1 MAEFLISPIRPDQI
15 PSAARAMAKAFANAP
30 RYTFLLPDDA
40 QRRAK
45 LPWVWGATVRACVH
59 SGGVVHVAH
68 DGSGSGV
75 LGVAIWDSPNQRR
88 YGGLTLLRSG
98 LWAAPVR
105 LGIPAWRRRRALGP
119 VLAALKPPYPC
130 WYLNG
135 IGVEPSGQGTG
146 LGSALI
152 THMLARIDELALS
165 AFLDTSAP
173 HNLGYYERFGFRVTA
188 EAELPNRV
196 PVWGM
201 TRRPKAGRCR
211 ATDNPP

>member
-1 MAEFLISPIRPDQI
+1 MTEPLISQIHPDQI
-15 PSAARAMAKAFANAP
+15 PPAARTMANAFANAP
-30 RYTFLLPDDA
+30 RYTFLLPGDE

-45 LPWVWGATVRACVH
+45 LPWVWGTAIRACVY

-75 LGVAIWDSPNQRR
+75 MGVAIWNSPHQHRH
-88 YGGLTLLRSG
+88 GTLTLLRSG

-105 LGIPAWRRRRALGP
+105 LGIPAWRRRRSLGP
-119 VLAALKPPYPC
+119 VLAAIKPPYLC

-135 IGVEPSGQGTG
+135 IGVDPSSQRSG

-152 THMLARIDELALS
+152 NHMLAQIDDDTQA
-165 AFLDTSAP
+165 AFLDTSEP
-173 HNLGYYERFGFRVTA
+173 NNLGYYERFGFRVTA
-188 EAELPNRV
+188 ESSLPNGV

-201 TRRPKAGRCR
+201 TRQAKTRG
-211 ATDNPP
+211 DGLL